1 MDGQLYIGFLILI
14 NKTVFIDII
23 IMKLLYINR
32 ACKRN
37 NFVLVDLLLKNGASK
52 EIKNLDGKS
61 ADEYTTDDKVAS
73 LFNSNYI

>member
-1 MDGQLYIGFLILI
+1 MTALLCFLNF
-14 NKTVFIDII
+14 NKQNYFYWYNYNEII
-23 IMKLLYINR
+23 INR

-52 EIKNLDGKS
+52 EIKNLEGKS
-61 ADEYTTDDKVAS
+61 ADEYTTDEKVAS

>member
-1 MDGQLYIGFLILI
+1 MDGQLYIGFLILM
-14 NKTVFIDII
+14 NKTIFIDLIFNETI
-23 IMKLLYINR
+23 INR

-61 ADEYTTDDKVAS
+61 ADQYTTDDRVAS
-73 LFNSNYI
+73 LFNSI

>member
-1 MDGQLYIGFLILI
+1 MDGRLYIGLLILM
-14 NKTVFIDII
+14 NKTIFIDLIFNETI
-23 IMKLLYINR
+23 INR

-61 ADEYTTDDKVAS
+61 ADQYTTDDRVAS
-73 LFNSNYI
+73 LFNSI

>member
-1 MDGQLYIGFLILI
+1 
-14 NKTVFIDII
+14 
-23 IMKLLYINR
+23 MKLLYINR

>member
-1 MDGQLYIGFLILI
+1 M
-14 NKTVFIDII
+14 NKTIFIDLIFNETI
-23 IMKLLYINR
+23 INR

-61 ADEYTTDDKVAS
+61 ADQYTTDDRVAS
-73 LFNSNYI
+73 LFNSI